1 MLPSIFG
8 RDLFND
14 FGGFPFDEFGHHS
27 TDLMKTDIK
36 EKGNNYELKIDM
48 PGVEKENIN
57 AELNDGYLTI
67 SAVSGYSNDD
77 TDNDG
82 KYIRRERRYGSCSR
96 SFYVGNAVTQDEIKA
111 NFKNGTLMLT
121 IPKKEEKQI
130 TNNTNRIRIE

>member
-36 EKGNNYELKIDM
+36 EKDNNYELKIDM

-57 AELNDGYLTI
+57 AELKNGYLTI

>member
-36 EKGNNYELKIDM
+36 EKDNNYELKIDM